1 MHHIWVVTSLWI
13 SLVSSLALTWYAFGS
28 AKSSRWWAFLL
39 ASILSASSSRST
51 SVTAWLDS
59 LRTVPA
65 SASVGF
71 HIWRRR
77 MDCVSYP
84 YLKPCHLIPSSFMTK

>member
-39 ASILSASSSRST
+39 ASILSASFT
-51 SVTAWLDS
+51 SGAIS
-59 LRTVPA
+59 LALLVAVLPLLQLGWTVCA
-65 SASVGF
+65 LF
-71 HIWRRR
+71 RRR
-77 MDCVSYP
+77 HRWGSIFGVGGW
-84 YLKPCHLIPSSFMTK
+84 IV

>member
-39 ASILSASSSRST
+39 AS
-51 SVTAWLDS
+51 
-59 LRTVPA
+59 
-65 SASVGF
+65 VGF

-77 MDCVSYP
+77 MDCVGYP
-84 YLKPCHLIPSSFMTK
+84 YLKPCHLIPSSFMTKWPLS